1 LIRPATEADLPRV
14 LELIQALAEYER
26 LSHEA
31 VGTVEMLREDL
42 ARGAF
47 WCLVA
52 ETEDGTV
59 VGFALGAHTY
69 STFRARPSV
78 WLEDLFIEPSHRGTG
93 LGKALLNAVV
103 DMARAEGAGRVD
115 WPVLEWNEP
124 AIRFY
129 ESMGAEL
136 LTEWRICRISLASA

>member
-1 LIRPATEADLPRV
+1 LIRPVIEADLPRV
-14 LELIQALAEYER
+14 LELIRSLAEYER
-26 LSHEA
+26 LAHCA

-52 ETEDGTV
+52 EVEGRV

-78 WLEDLFIEPSHRGTG
+78 WLEDLFVEPEQRGTG
-93 LGKALLNAVV
+93 IGKRLLLEVV
-103 DMARAEGAGRVD
+103 EMARREGAGRVD
-115 WPVLEWNEP
+115 WAVLDWNEP
-124 AIRFY
+124 SIRFY
-129 ESMGAEL
+129 EAMGAQVMR
-136 LTEWRICRISLASA
+136 EWQICRVEL